1 MPLREPAR
9 DASDRATTRGSSRRA
24 WPTLAQG
31 HGVRGTIAPVRVVP
45 RLTLVAGLVSSV
57 VACGSDP
64 PPVAEDG
71 GVDGGSDAT
80 LDGEPDAASATW
92 TLDLDPTPRAAVPAT
107 LLGHYDL
114 SGALFDFAKVEGL
127 TARMKQAGFSEWR
140 VGVGRWEIGTQVLPT
155 LTDGTPCPTTVL
167 PPAALAPAGAT
178 DLSLLAARDWFVDD
192 GAPVTLAATAD
203 DARYQLAY
211 ARKVLDQAAAFGVEP
226 FLDVDLMPRALARNR
241 TPRRTTSVVPDA
253 CLATF
258 TNAVS
263 NAAPADDKVFA
274 AAVAG
279 LVRRLVQGG
288 GGEPGRKVRHVE
300 VWNEPEFPYFWDKA
314 HEPKGGLDA
323 FFSMAA
329 TTLVALDDLRTRST
343 DPATKALLF
352 GLGSF
357 ADAKTAVTVLTAFD
371 ATPLPDGRHLPFD
384 FVSFHAYDNDPLVV
398 AAKVDAVV
406 AARAAT
412 KHYAKTE
419 LALAE
424 WSLSL
429 DGKGWDPRGMDAP
442 LHAATV
448 LALAATA
455 GLEHA
460 HRSIFFDYYSGIP
473 FGLIGEDRGPKPV
486 FHAYTLLAAVVG
498 APRIA
503 VQNAA
508 DGRLGGGLGAVLAT
522 RGTDGTLRVLVVNRD
537 NAPHPLVLTIAGVKA
552 SPKAVRVFDTA
563 GAAPSVRPGAPTTL
577 PARSIALFDL

>member
-1 MPLREPAR
+1 MRLVACL
-9 DASDRATTRGSSRRA
+9 
-24 WPTLAQG
+24 TLAF
-31 HGVRGTIAPVRVVP
+31 
-45 RLTLVAGLVSSV
+45 GLVCNLV
-57 VACGSDP
+57 GCGSDP
-64 PPVAEDG
+64 PAVDDG
-71 GVDGGSDAT
+71 GADGGSEA
-80 LDGEPDAASATW
+80 GPDSGSDTAGAAWAI
-92 TLDLDPTPRAAVPAT
+92 DLDPTPRAIVPTT

-127 TARMKQAGFSEWR
+127 APRMKQAGFSEWR
-140 VGVGRWEIGTQVLPT
+140 VGVGRWEIGTQVLPA
-155 LTDGTPCPTTVL
+155 LTDGTPCPTVGL
-167 PPAALAPAGAT
+167 PAAALAPAGAT
-178 DLSLLAARDWFVDD
+178 DLSLLATRDWFVDD

-226 FLDVDLMPRALARNR
+226 FLDVDLMPRALAKNR
-241 TPRRTTSVVPDA
+241 APRRTTSAVPDA

-263 NAAPADDKVFA
+263 NAAPADDTVFA

-279 LVRRLVQGG
+279 LVRRLVQGS
-288 GGEPGRKVRHVE
+288 GGEAGRKVRRIE
-300 VWNEPEFPYFWDKA
+300 VWNEPEFPYFWDKT

-329 TTLVALDDLRTRST
+329 TTLVALDDLRAKSA

-398 AAKVDAVV
+398 AQKVDAVV
-406 AARAAT
+406 AARAGT
-412 KHYAKTE
+412 KHYANTE

-460 HRSIFFDYYSGIP
+460 HRSIFFDYYAGIP
-473 FGLIGEDRGPKPV
+473 FGLVAEDRSPKPV
-486 FHAYTLLAAVVG
+486 FHAYTLLATVVG

-503 VQNAA
+503 ASNAA
-508 DGRLGGGLGAVLAT
+508 DGRLGSGLGAVLAT
-522 RGTDGTLRVLVVNRD
+522 RGSDGTLHVLVVNRD
-537 NAPHPLVLTIAGVKA
+537 SAPHPLSLTIAGVKA
-552 SPKAVRVFDTA
+552 TPKAVRLFDTA
-563 GAAPSVRPGAPTTL
+563 SAAPSVRPGAPTSL